1 MFFKM
6 VGVLCLNAVCLLA
19 GTCSDAG
26 TLHAISGN
34 FSADQAGTQ
43 DTRKDTWGKAAAEIK
58 VLTFNKVPAG
68 CRVELVKMTGDFI
81 GYALGAVPAGT
92 QAGVLIG
99 VSRSGAGLA
108 GSVFADF
115 AADGVYVYR
124 QTTVDAQSARL
135 AINDTFVDSV
145 LNEDNIVWFK
155 IASWLNTTGLIIH
168 MEVSFVL
175 QFHYVPA

>member
-1 MFFKM
+1 MIFKT
-6 VGVLCLNAVCLLA
+6 VGVVCLHAVSLLA
-19 GTCSDAG
+19 GTCSDPG

-34 FSADQAGTQ
+34 FSSDQVGTQ
-43 DTRKDTWGKAAAEIK
+43 DTRQYTWGKAAAEIK
-58 VLTFNKVPAG
+58 VLTFDKVPAG

-108 GSVFADF
+108 GSHFADF

-124 QTTVDAQSARL
+124 QATVDSQSARL

-145 LNEDNIVWFK
+145 LNEDNVVWFK
-155 IASWLNTTGLIIH
+155 IASWLNNTGLTIH

-175 QFHYVPA
+175 QFHYI